1 MKPLLLVGLLL
12 ATLTY
17 SVSGQTN
24 RRVECNPKDSQ
35 PCVSPDECCIS
46 RTNNKNVT
54 KSVCYPMGT
63 KEKDFCHPE
72 GKQKCPTCASGLVCR
87 PGISNKQGYHYCV
100 KNVPEQNVSQ
110 TTKNGNEQNQH
121 LPPIPPPPPPPPPP
135 PLPPRLASSFLPPFP
150 PGNRNRSRD
159 VNIRP
164 TRPSGPR
171 PFSGGEGRQRPR
183 PGESRPPPPR
193 NGRSPND
200 KILNRPL
207 GSIDTVSEQDLVNPL
222 DFKRPGRHSQ
232 SLKKLPH
239 PSDQKN

>member
-1 MKPLLLVGLLL
+1 MS
-12 ATLTY
+12 Y
-17 SVSGQTN
+17 M
-24 RRVECNPKDSQ
+24 RVRFSLP
-35 PCVSPDECCIS
+35 S
-46 RTNNKNVT
+46 RK
-54 KSVCYPMGT
+54 
-63 KEKDFCHPE
+63 
-72 GKQKCPTCASGLVCR
+72 
-87 PGISNKQGYHYCV
+87 SNKQGYHYCV

-135 PLPPRLASSFLPPFP
+135 LPPRLASSFLPPFP

-164 TRPSGPR
+164 TRPSGPRPFSSNPRR

-207 GSIDTVSEQDLVNPL
+207 GSIDTVSEQDLVNLL